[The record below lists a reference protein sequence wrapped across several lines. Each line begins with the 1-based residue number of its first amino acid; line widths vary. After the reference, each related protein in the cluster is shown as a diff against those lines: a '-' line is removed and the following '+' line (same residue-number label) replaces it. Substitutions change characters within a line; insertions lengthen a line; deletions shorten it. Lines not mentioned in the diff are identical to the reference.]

1 MSDPRPSPPEGRRK
15 PAIRARCHIRADV
28 PPHAALARISR
39 DLASLGSLPYSAWP
53 GLLRASRRVR
63 WRAAQL
69 LAAPHWTR
77 AFWLLWSIIVRCSA
91 FLGLALNNRTDSAF
105 SCAGA
110 SLSSFGVPFHVV
122 GSLVRLEPGC
132 DLACTSYVVQYLGDR
147 SYRDIRC
154 VQVPPVLAQP
164 GPRAPYTKRPS
175 ERLYRDLDK

>member
-1 MSDPRPSPPEGRRK
+1 M
-15 PAIRARCHIRADV
+15 ARATSC
-28 PPHAALARISR
+28 
-39 DLASLGSLPYSAWP
+39 
-53 GLLRASRRVR
+53 ASRRVR

-105 SCAGA
+105 SCAGT
-110 SLSSFGVPFHVV
+110 SLSSFGDVFHVV

-132 DLACTSYVVQYLGDR
+132 DLARMYYLVQYLGDR
-147 SYRDIRC
+147 SYRDIRR
-154 VQVPPVLAQP
+154 VQVPPLPAQP

-175 ERLYRDLDK
+175 EHLYRDLDKKQLTFPPPSCAGAQSWVNTYIYDVEGAERRRRSLHDPGFRLTYTSTI

>member
-110 SLSSFGVPFHVV
+110 SLSSFGDAFHVV

-132 DLACTSYVVQYLGDR
+132 DLARMYYLVQYLGDR
-147 SYRDIRC
+147 SYRDMRC
-154 VQVPPVLAQP
+154 VQVPPVPAQP
-164 GPRAPYTKRPS
+164 GPRAPFTK
-175 ERLYRDLDK
+175 